1 MKYCTAHFH
10 SFVFVTNKI
19 LLYLSDGFFWH
30 FYCSTHEEIQYVPLH
45 GGLLWIIATRGRQST
60 QHKALIVSS

>member
-19 LLYLSDGFFWH
+19 MLYLSDGVFFGI
-30 FYCSTHEEIQYVPLH
+30 FIALRMRKYVPLH

-60 QHKALIVSS
+60 QHKALTVSS